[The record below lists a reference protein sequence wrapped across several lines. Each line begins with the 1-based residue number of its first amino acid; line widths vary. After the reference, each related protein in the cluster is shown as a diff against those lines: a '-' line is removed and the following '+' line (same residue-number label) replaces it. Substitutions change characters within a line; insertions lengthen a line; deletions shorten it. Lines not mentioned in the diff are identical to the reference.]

1 LGGKLVALINIVGLD
16 KEANEMIDGPREE
29 WLKLSDVASML
40 GVHASTVR
48 LWSDKGIFPVHR
60 TSGGHRRYLHSEVE
74 LWVKA
79 SKQKDV
85 MDPVSAMQ
93 SAIGKMRMQIAEGRL
108 EAEPWYQ
115 KLDQTARNQYRMSG
129 MSLVRGLMN
138 FLASEDADAS
148 SEAYALG
155 YDYAS
160 RARRYG
166 LSNVDATQ
174 AFLFFRNTLLE
185 ALVNAYEDARV
196 PPGLAWGKML
206 NRIHTFTDLILVNL
220 LQTYQAFDEAHP

>member
-1 LGGKLVALINIVGLD
+1 MVIK
-16 KEANEMIDGPREE
+16 RQEE
-29 WLKLSDVASML
+29 WLSLSGVASVL
-40 GVHASTVR
+40 GVYPSTVR

-60 TSGGHRRYLHSEVE
+60 TSGGHRRYLRSEVE
-74 LWVKA
+74 LWMKT
-79 SKQKDV
+79 SGDKHV
-85 MDPVSAMQ
+85 MEPANAMY

-115 KLDQTARNQYRMSG
+115 KLDQSARIQYRSSG
-129 MSLVRGLMN
+129 IMLVQGLLN
-138 FLASEDADAS
+138 FLSSTEVEAS

-166 LSNVDATQ
+166 LSSVDATR

-206 NRIHTFTDLILVNL
+206 TRLHTFTDQILVDL
-220 LQTYQAFDEAHP
+220 LETYQAFEDSHS